1 MTIQELVKYGE
12 DILDNLAIAVSI
24 CDLSGNFVTMNS
36 AYERLFGVR
45 REDYINQPVN
55 TRNIDDEKSFHM
67 MVLNTRQEYSGAK
80 FLATKSHNRYRI
92 WAEAKPLFY
101 HGEMLGSI
109 VTLVDFERANKM
121 LNAMSEAKQI
131 ISDSLVTDS
140 KYSFSS
146 IITNSDIMKSTIE
159 TARVLALTPVTV
171 LLRGESGTGKE
182 MFAHAIHH
190 ASKRKGSPF
199 LRVNC
204 ASIAESLLESILFG
218 YTGNAFTGAK
228 KGGQVGLFE
237 AANHGTLFLDEIGDI
252 SSSLQVK
259 LLRVLQEHEIV
270 RVGDVKPI
278 PIDVRIISATNAD
291 LEERIAQGTF
301 REDLYYRLSIFP
313 IYIPPLRERS
323 GDIRLLAEMFVER
336 AAHEYSKNIQ
346 EIDES
351 YYQELEHHS
360 WPGNIRELENT
371 IVRSVLICQSQKLTH
386 RDFLLRSTP
395 YKAPLP
401 NTSPAYSPAVIR
413 PVENYESQ
421 FCAWEAEVCRA
432 AYESSGCNKTKAAKA
447 LGISVRSFFN
457 KARKYNIN

>member
-1 MTIQELVKYGE
+1 MTIQELAENGK

-24 CDLSGNFVTMNS
+24 CDLSGNFVTMNR
-36 AYERLFGVR
+36 AYEQLFGIHR
-45 REDYINQPVN
+45 KDYIGRHVS
-55 TRNIDDEKSFHM
+55 TRNTSDEKSFHM
-67 MVLNTRQEYSGAK
+67 MVLNTKQEYSGAK
-80 FLATKSHNRYRI
+80 FLTTKSHNRYSI

-101 HGEMLGSI
+101 QGEMLGSI
-109 VTLVDFERANKM
+109 VTLIDFERANKM
-121 LNAMSEAKQI
+121 INEMSETKQI

-146 IITNSDIMKSTIE
+146 IITNSDMMKSTLE
-159 TARVLALTPVTV
+159 TAKVLALTPVTV

-182 MFAHAIHH
+182 MFAHAIHN
-190 ASKRKGSPF
+190 ASTRRGKPF

-278 PIDVRIISATNAD
+278 PIDVRIISATNVN
-291 LEERIAQGTF
+291 LEEKMAQGAF

-313 IYIPPLRERS
+313 IYIPPLRERH
-323 GDIRLLAEMFVER
+323 GDIRLLAEMFVEK
-336 AAHEYSKNIQ
+336 AAHEYSKNIS

-351 YYQELEHHS
+351 YYKELERHS
-360 WPGNIRELENT
+360 WPGNIRELENA
-371 IVRSVLICQSQKLTH
+371 IVRSVLICQSQRLTSQ
-386 RDFLLRSTP
+386 DFLLRSTP
-395 YKAPLP
+395 YKANTPSHLP
-401 NTSPAYSPAVIR
+401 DK
-413 PVENYESQ
+413 PVESYDAQ
-421 FCAWEAEVCRA
+421 FSAWEADVCRT
-432 AYESSGCNKTKAAKA
+432 AYEASGRNKTRAAKA
-447 LGISVRSFFN
+447 LDISVRSFFN
-457 KARKYNIN
+457 KARKYDID

>member
-1 MTIQELVKYGE
+1 MTIQELAKNGE

-24 CDLSGNFVTMNS
+24 CDLSGNFVTMNR
-36 AYERLFGVR
+36 AYEQLFGIHR
-45 REDYINQPVN
+45 KDYIGRHVS
-55 TRNIDDEKSFHM
+55 TRNTSDEKSFHM
-67 MVLNTRQEYSGAK
+67 MVLNTKQEYSGAK
-80 FLATKSHNRYRI
+80 FLTTKSHNRYSI

-101 HGEMLGSI
+101 QGEMLGSI
-109 VTLVDFERANKM
+109 VTLIDFERANKM
-121 LNAMSEAKQI
+121 INEMSETKQI

-146 IITNSDIMKSTIE
+146 IITNSDIMKSTLE
-159 TARVLALTPVTV
+159 TAKVLALTPVTV

-182 MFAHAIHH
+182 MFAHAIHN
-190 ASKRKGSPF
+190 ASPRKGKPF

-228 KGGQVGLFE
+228 KSGQVGLFE

-278 PIDVRIISATNAD
+278 PIDVRIVSATNVN
-291 LEERIAQGTF
+291 LEEKMARGAF

-313 IYIPPLRERS
+313 IYIPPLRERH
-323 GDIRLLAEMFVER
+323 GDIRLLAEMFVEK
-336 AAHEYSKNIQ
+336 AAHEYSKNIR

-351 YYQELEHHS
+351 YYKELERHS
-360 WPGNIRELENT
+360 WPGNIRELENA
-371 IVRSVLICQSQKLTH
+371 IVRSVLICQSQKLTSQ
-386 RDFLLRSTP
+386 DFLLRSTTL
-395 YKAPLP
+395 KAC
-401 NTSPAYSPAVIR
+401 SPSQIPDMS
-413 PVENYESQ
+413 VESYDAQ
-421 FCAWEAEVCRA
+421 FSAWEAGVCRT
-432 AYESSGCNKTKAAKA
+432 AYEANGHNKTRAAKA
-447 LGISVRSFFN
+447 LDISVRSFFN
-457 KARKYNIN
+457 KARKYDIN